1 MTSYEFKRKI
11 LPILVKLSIGLGI
24 GVFVIIIG
32 QGWLFELNFLK
43 NIDLL
48 TIDLRY
54 QSRYERAEQTRDLT
68 KDGDVVIVGISDDD
82 LKAFIE
88 QFPFPRSYYAH
99 IIKNLND
106 AGARTIIFDMTWESP
121 SKNLQ
126 GDSVLRDMLQKYDNV
141 VIATK
146 VETGT
151 VNEKAIVQYREPTYN
166 NIFFDVDKNIGVV
179 NIYKDRD
186 DVCRSY
192 FPMLDVKGFLTPS
205 LGFAALN
212 QCFKLSPLN
221 TVKERGD
228 FFFLTRDSAQVSKI
242 IRAIPRSDV
251 STFLLNYYGPDRTF
265 RYVPFSQVIDDS
277 TFQTKDELDLGEQI
291 NAFDTTTMK
300 LFKNKIVIV
309 GSVMAE
315 ERDYHNVPLYKEE
328 GGKKNY
334 AMNGVEIHATA
345 IQNVIDKSF
354 ITTPDP
360 LTESIVIIL
369 LSLICFYGLLALKQ
383 FHIRHMWLLEIGAF
397 LLTVVLVG
405 AVFEVSIIV
414 FSNNNVLMNVVNP
427 SLAIVFAYFGTAV
440 YQYLTERQQK
450 AVIKNMFGHYI
461 NPAVVN
467 ELVAN
472 PEKAKLGGDRREL
485 TVFFSDIASFTTISE
500 QYHAK
505 PEGLVALLNEFLDEM
520 TRIVLKYEGTL
531 DKYEGDA
538 IMAFWGAPLP
548 QKDHALRTCLAALD
562 MQKRLEALRP
572 KWIKEGRPPLSVR
585 MGINTGIVIVGNMGG
600 RDRFDYTVIGDSVN
614 LASRLEGANKQYK
627 SNIMISDFTYTH
639 VKTKV
644 TVRELDL
651 IQVKGKT
658 EPVKVYELLGTADM
672 EMTENQRQALE
683 MYHEGLKLYRSRKW
697 EEAIAYMQQAYSLDE
712 NCYVAQIYTE
722 RANLYQIT
730 PPPAEWNGVFVM
742 TTK

>member
-1 MTSYEFKRKI
+1 MASYEFKKKFLPLIIKI
-11 LPILVKLSIGLGI
+11 IIGAGIGL
-24 GVFVIIIG
+24 FVVAIG

-54 QSRYERAEQTRDLT
+54 QSRYERVEQTRDLV
-68 KDGDVVIVGISDDD
+68 KSGDVVIVSISDEED
-82 LKAFIE
+82 LKALIE
-88 QFPFPRSYYAH
+88 PFPFPRSYYAH
-99 IIKNLND
+99 VIENLNK
-106 AGARTIIFDMTWESP
+106 AGARAIVFDITWQSP
-121 SKNLQ
+121 GKNIQ
-126 GDSVLRDMLQKYDNV
+126 SDSILREMLKKYDNV
-141 VIATK
+141 VLATTVGTGLSNEK
-146 VETGT
+146 VEIRAT
-151 VNEKAIVQYREPTYN
+151 EPTYE
-166 NIFFDVDKNIGVV
+166 NIFYDVDKNIGVT
-179 NIYKDRD
+179 NILKDRD
-186 DVCRSY
+186 NVCRSY
-192 FPMLDVKGFLTPS
+192 FPLLDIKGWETPT

-212 QCFKLSPLN
+212 KYFRLKPGTTVDWRNEDYFIFKDR
-221 TVKERGD
+221 K
-228 FFFLTRDSAQVSKI
+228 
-242 IRAIPRSDV
+242 IPRNG
-251 STFLLNYYGPDRTF
+251 STFMLNFYGPDRTF
-265 RYVPFSQVIDDS
+265 RYIPFSQVIDDS
-277 TFQTKDELDLGEQI
+277 TFQTKDELELGEQI
-291 NAFDTTTMK
+291 NAFDSTMMK
-300 LFKNKIVIV
+300 LFKNKIVII

-345 IQNVIDKSF
+345 IQNVIDNNF
-354 ITTPDP
+354 ITTADP
-360 LTESIVIIL
+360 IVESVVIIL
-369 LSLICFYGLLALKQ
+369 LSLICFYGLLTLKQ
-383 FHIRHMWLLEIGAF
+383 IHIRHMWLLEIGAF
-397 LLTVVLVG
+397 ILTVILVG

-414 FSNNNVLMNVVNP
+414 FSNSNVLMNIVNP
-427 SLAIVFAYFGTAV
+427 SIAIVFSYFGTAV

-467 ELVAN
+467 ELVTN

-485 TVFFSDIASFTTISE
+485 TVFFSDIANFTSISE
-500 QYHAK
+500 QFHSK

-548 QKDHALRTCLAALD
+548 QKDHALRTCLAALE
-562 MQKRLEALRP
+562 MQKRLHVLRP
-572 KWIKEGRPPLSVR
+572 KWIKEGKPPLSVR
-585 MGINTGIVIVGNMGG
+585 MGINTGIMIVGNMGG
-600 RDRFDYTVIGDSVN
+600 KDRFDYTVIGDSVN

-639 VKTKV
+639 VKSKV
-644 TVRELDL
+644 IVRELDL

-658 EPVKVYELLGTADM
+658 EPVKVYELLGTTDL
-672 EMTENQRQALE
+672 EMNQNQKQALE
-683 MYHEGLKLYRSRKW
+683 MYHEGLKFYRARKW

-712 NCYVAQIYTE
+712 TCYIAQIYTE

-730 PPPAEWNGVFVM
+730 PPPAEWNGIFVM

>member
-1 MTSYEFKRKI
+1 MTSYEFKKKI
-11 LPILVKLSIGLGI
+11 LPILVKLFIGI
-24 GVFVIIIG
+24 GIGIFVIIIG

-54 QSRYERAEQTRDLT
+54 QSKYERTDQPRDL
-68 KDGDVVIVGISDDD
+68 KNNGDVVIVSISDEED
-82 LKAFIE
+82 LKALIE
-88 QFPFPRSYYAH
+88 PFPFPRSYYAH
-99 IIKNLND
+99 VIENLNK
-106 AGARTIIFDMTWESP
+106 AGAKAIVFDITFQSP
-121 SKNLQ
+121 DKNPQ
-126 GDSVLRDMLQKYDNV
+126 ADSMLRAALKKYDNV
-141 VIATK
+141 VLATT
-146 VETGT
+146 VATGMS
-151 VNEKAIVQYREPTYN
+151 NEKAEVRATEPTYE
-166 NIFFDVDKNIGVV
+166 NIFFDVDRNIGVT
-179 NIYKDRD
+179 NILKDRD
-186 DVCRSY
+186 NVCRSY
-192 FPMLDVKGFLTPS
+192 FPLLDIKGWETPT

-212 QCFKLSPLN
+212 KYFRLKAGTTVDWRNEQFFIFKD
-221 TVKERGD
+221 RM
-228 FFFLTRDSAQVSKI
+228 
-242 IRAIPRSDV
+242 IPRNG
-251 STFLLNYYGPDRTF
+251 STFMLNYYGPDRTF

-277 TFQTKDELDLGEQI
+277 SFETKDEFAIRELGEQI

-300 LFKNKIVIV
+300 LFKNKIVLI

-345 IQNVIDKSF
+345 IQNVIDKNF
-354 ITTPDP
+354 ITTADP
-360 LTESIVIIL
+360 TIENMMIL
-369 LSLICFYGLLALKQ
+369 VLSLLCFYGLLALKQ
-383 FHIRHMWLLEIGAF
+383 IHMKHMWLLEIGAF
-397 LLTVVLVG
+397 LLTVILIG
-405 AVFEVSIIV
+405 AVFEISIMV
-414 FSNNNVLMNVVNP
+414 FSSNNVLINVVNP
-427 SLAIVFAYFGTAV
+427 SLALVFAYFGTAV

-467 ELVAN
+467 ELVLN

-538 IMAFWGAPLP
+538 IMAFWGAPIP

-562 MQKRLEALRP
+562 MQRRLELLRP
-572 KWIKEGRPPLSVR
+572 KWVKEGKPPLTVR
-585 MGINTGIVIVGNMGG
+585 MGVNTGVVIVGNMGG

-639 VKTKV
+639 VKNKV

-658 EPVKVYELLGTADM
+658 EPVKVYELLGTAEM
-672 EMTENQRQALE
+672 EMTENQKQSLE

-730 PPPAEWNGVFVM
+730 PPPADWNGVFIM